1 MRALKL
7 VFGGLA
13 GLIALLALIGS
24 GLYLSD
30 PWLWKRYAT
39 SLQGLD
45 ASNIDWRSPAEP
57 VPGGERR
64 LREDVVHGI
73 SADALREVMAYA
85 EQTESYALL
94 IHHRG
99 ALVVERYWGGH
110 GPDSRFDTASMHK
123 SVMALLLGIAIDE
136 GYIGSIDDPVGRY
149 VAEWAND
156 PRGEITLRQLA
167 TMSSGL
173 LVEAFRP
180 SPFSK
185 GMQLVIGSNIDELA
199 LSLPLDETPGTR
211 FEYLNFSSQVLG
223 IALTRAVG
231 MRYAQ
236 YLSERLWQ
244 PLGAPDTAVWLDRE
258 DGSPRTFCCLLASAP
273 AWMHVGVLML
283 NDGRVDGRQV
293 VPAQWLAEMTTR
305 SALNPNYGM
314 KVWLGSPASG
324 VRTYNSQSTLEVPH
338 SEPYLADDVV
348 FLDGAGGQRVYLI
361 PSAELVIVRIGKS
374 RMDWDDA
381 VLPNALLRGRQ
392 SAATLPP
399 APATPASAPMT
410 DPSPDAS

>member
-1 MRALKL
+1 MRVLKL
-7 VFGGLA
+7 LLGGLA

-24 GLYLSD
+24 GFYLSD

-45 ASNIDWRSPAEP
+45 VTNIAWRSPAEP
-57 VPGGERR
+57 VAGGDRR
-64 LREDVVHGI
+64 LREDVVNGI
-73 SADALREVMAYA
+73 SADALREAVAYA
-85 EQTESYALL
+85 EQMESFALL

-123 SVMALLLGIAIDE
+123 SVMALLLGIAIEE
-136 GYIGSIDDPVGRY
+136 GHIGSIDDPVGRY
-149 VAEWAND
+149 VAEWAD
-156 PRGEITLRQLA
+156 EPRGEITLRELA

-199 LSLPLDETPGTR
+199 LSLPLDEPPGSR
-211 FEYLNFSSQVLG
+211 FDYLNFSSQVLG

-236 YLSERLWQ
+236 YFSQRLWQ
-244 PLGAPDTAVWLDRE
+244 PLGAPDAAVWLDRE
-258 DGSPRTFCCLLASAP
+258 DGSPRIFCCLLASAP

-293 VPAQWLAEMTTR
+293 VPAEWLTEMTTP
-305 SALNPNYGM
+305 SAMNPNYGLQ
-314 KVWLGSPASG
+314 VWLGSPASG
-324 VRTYNSQSTLEVPH
+324 VRTYNRQSTLEVPH

-348 FLDGAGGQRVYLI
+348 FLDGAGGQRVYVI

-381 VLPNALLRGRQ
+381 VLPNALLRGRV
-392 SAATLPP
+392 STD
-399 APATPASAPMT
+399 TSAPGPAASTGLLMT
-410 DPSPDAS
+410 DPPPGG

>member
-1 MRALKL
+1 MRILKL
-7 VFGGLA
+7 IVGGIA

-24 GLYLSD
+24 ALYLSD

-45 ASNIDWRSPAEP
+45 VTNVAWRSPAEP
-57 VPGGERR
+57 VPGGVAR
-64 LREDVVHGI
+64 LREDVVNGI
-73 SADALREVMAYA
+73 SADALREAMAYA
-85 EQTESYALL
+85 EQTESFALL

-136 GYIGSIDDPVGRY
+136 GHIGSIDDPVGRY
-149 VAEWAND
+149 VAEWANE

-199 LSLPLDETPGTR
+199 LSLPLDEPPGTR
-211 FEYLNFSSQVLG
+211 FDYLNFSSQVLG
-223 IALTRAVG
+223 IALTRSVG
-231 MRYAQ
+231 MRYAE
-236 YLSERLWQ
+236 YLSQRLWQ

-283 NDGRVDGRQV
+283 NQGRVDGQQV
-293 VPAQWLAEMTTR
+293 VPAQWLTEMTTP
-305 SALNPNYGM
+305 SALNPNYGLQ
-314 KVWLGSPASG
+314 VWLGSPASG
-324 VRTYNSQSTLEVPH
+324 VRTYNRQSTLEVPH

-348 FLDGAGGQRVYLI
+348 FLDGAGGQRVYVI
-361 PSAELVIVRIGKS
+361 PSAQLVIVRIGKS

-381 VLPNALLRGRQ
+381 VLPNALLRGRV
-392 SAATLPP
+392 AAETLPAAP
-399 APATPASAPMT
+399 AADAPATMT
-410 DPSPDAS
+410 DQLPDA

>member
-1 MRALKL
+1 MRALKVGFVCL
-7 VFGGLA
+7 GG
-13 GLIALLALIGS
+13 LLALLVMVGS
-24 GLYLSD
+24 GFYFSD

-45 ASNIDWRSPAEP
+45 VTKIAWRSPAEP
-57 VPGGERR
+57 VRGGDRR
-64 LREDVVHGI
+64 LSEGGVHGI
-73 SADALREVMAYA
+73 SSDALREAVVYA
-85 EQTESYALL
+85 EQTETYALL

-99 ALVVERYWGGH
+99 VLVVERYWGGH
-110 GPDSRFDTASMHK
+110 GPNSRFDTASMHK

-149 VAEWAND
+149 IEEWAND

-185 GMQLVIGSNIDELA
+185 GMRLVIGSNIDELA
-199 LSLPLDETPGTR
+199 LSLPLEAPPGQH
-211 FEYLNFSSQVLG
+211 FEYLNFNAQVLG

-231 MRYAQ
+231 MRYAD

-244 PLGAPDTAVWLDRE
+244 PLGAPETAVWLDRE

-273 AWMHVGVLML
+273 AWMHVGLLML
-283 NDGRVDGRQV
+283 NEGRVDQQQV
-293 VPAQWLAEMTTR
+293 VPAAWLAEMT
-305 SALNPNYGM
+305 SPSSVNPNYGM
-314 KVWLGSPASG
+314 QVWLGSPASG
-324 VRTYNSQSTLEVPH
+324 SRPYNRQSTLVALH
-338 SEPYLADDVV
+338 SEPYLVDDVV
-348 FLDGAGGQRVYLI
+348 FLDGVGGQRVYVI

-374 RMDWDDA
+374 QMDWDDA
-381 VLPNALLRGRQ
+381 VLPNALLRGR
-392 SAATLPP
+392 ATEGAMPP
-399 APATPASAPMT
+399 ALFTPPPVAIATGST
-410 DPSPDAS
+410 DT

>member
-1 MRALKL
+1 MRIVKL
-7 VFGGLA
+7 LFGGLA

-45 ASNIDWRSPAEP
+45 VSNVDWRSPAEV
-57 VPGGERR
+57 VPGGDRR
-64 LREDVVHGI
+64 LPENVVNGI
-73 SADALREVMAYA
+73 SAEALREAMAYA

-136 GYIGSIDDPVGRY
+136 GHIGSINDPVGRY
-149 VAEWAND
+149 VEEWAND

-185 GMQLVIGSNIDELA
+185 GMRLVIGSNIDELA

-231 MRYAQ
+231 MRYAE
-236 YLSERLWQ
+236 YLSQRLWQ

-258 DGSPRTFCCLLASAP
+258 GGSPRTFCCLLASAP
-273 AWMHVGVLML
+273 AWMHVGVMML
-283 NDGRVDGRQV
+283 NEGRVDGRQV
-293 VPAQWLAEMTTR
+293 VPAQWLAEMTTP
-305 SALNPNYGM
+305 SALNPNYGL

-324 VRTYNSQSTLEVPH
+324 VRTYNSQSSLEVPH
-338 SEPYLADDVV
+338 SEAYLADDVV
-348 FLDGAGGQRVYLI
+348 FLDGAGGQRVYVI

-381 VLPNALLRGRQ
+381 VLPNALLRGRVPG
-392 SAATLPP
+392 T
-399 APATPASAPMT
+399 
-410 DPSPDAS
+410 